1 MYWHDP
7 DATPTGRLQRWF
19 YSRMPPRVLQAR
31 EARPRAMEEPLAP
44 LAAVLIDRSAAE
56 WTVLVRQAAQDAGGD
71 DVGVTRMKPQRVF
84 EGYEVTARFAIV
96 L

>member
-1 MYWHDP
+1 
-7 DATPTGRLQRWF
+7 
-19 YSRMPPRVLQAR
+19 VLQAR
-31 EARPRAMEEPLAP
+31 EARPRAMEEP

-84 EGYEVTARFAIV
+84 EGYEVTAQFAIV